1 MGIVW
6 LQFIMN
12 LLLLLLSIWN
22 VVITQEHSVKTC
34 EEIITKWT
42 MWDDP
47 SPGLAATLKV
57 PVTEE
62 ITSWGVNFNFNKE
75 FTNIDFFNGLSEA
88 HSGHSFNV
96 TNEDWSG
103 TKHPG
108 DLISFS
114 LLEDYEMGE
123 QGEITITDIGLNG
136 NELCSNKAK

>member
-34 EEIITKWT
+34 EEIVTKWT

-47 SPGLAATLKV
+47 SPGLAATIHV

-62 ITSWGVNFNFNKE
+62 LHGWGVSFVFNKE
-75 FTNIDFFNGLSEA
+75 FTNLDFFNGLTEVNA
-88 HSGHSFNV
+88 GHSFNV

-103 TKHPG
+103 NKNPG
-108 DLISFS
+108 DI
-114 LLEDYEMGE
+114 
-123 QGEITITDIGLNG
+123 I
-136 NELCSNKAK
+136 